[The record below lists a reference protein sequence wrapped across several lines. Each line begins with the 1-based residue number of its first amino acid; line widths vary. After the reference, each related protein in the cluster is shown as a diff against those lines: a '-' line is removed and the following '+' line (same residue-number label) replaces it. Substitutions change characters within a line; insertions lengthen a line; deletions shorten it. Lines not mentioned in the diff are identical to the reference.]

1 MEAMRA
7 VWFLALGMFALG
19 LVLVVVSRLGRE
31 PVNASGFVPGVAAG
45 FILIALAGLTGVAMD
60 AVDRGHYWRLTL
72 LAALGLWLAASTY
85 LVVWGLGPG
94 SLRDVPMD
102 DVVAV
107 FLILGLIA
115 TATWAGALAFVLP
128 LVFVLTWLAGWISG
142 FRRRG
147 ADAAARRQRPRH

>member
-1 MEAMRA
+1 MRA
-7 VWFLALGMFALG
+7 VWFLALAMFVLG
-19 LVLVVVSRLGRE
+19 LVLVVVSRVGRE

-60 AVDRGHYWRLTL
+60 AVDHRRYWRLGL
-72 LAALGLWLAASTY
+72 LAVLGLWSAASTY

-102 DVVAV
+102 DAVAV
-107 FLILGLIA
+107 LLVLGFIA

-128 LVFVLTWLAGWISG
+128 LVFVLTWLAGWLSG
-142 FRRRG
+142 LRRRG
-147 ADAAARRQRPRH
+147 PEDPVRRQRPRH